1 MKRLLTIVLLSLISA
16 LQLPAA
22 DDVTVEAV
30 MAKDKDSE
38 PTETFAV
45 DVPKVYAFF
54 KSKGTKK
61 GDKIRAVFIAED
73 VGDAAPEETKI
84 DEAAITAKI
93 DDESG
98 SFSMSKPDKGWPK
111 GEYRVDIYVGDSTEP
126 AATEHFEIGT
136 SDNSSS
142 E

>member
-84 DEAAITAKI
+84 DEVAITAKN

-98 SFSMSKPDKGWPK
+98 SFSLSKPDKGWPK

>member
-1 MKRLLTIVLLSLISA
+1 MKRLFSIVVLSLITA

-30 MAKDKDSE
+30 MAKDKDGE

-73 VGDAAPEETKI
+73 VGDAAPADTKI
-84 DEAAITAKI
+84 DEVAITAKN
-93 DDESG
+93 DDENG
-98 SFSMSKPDKGWPK
+98 SFSLSKPDKGWPK

-126 AATEHFEIGT
+126 AASEHFDIGT
-136 SDNSSS
+136 SDDSSS